1 MSNAGK
7 VVKLYAKGAPVG
19 VEDGAVVGYL
29 ADPTR
34 AGEWLITRDDE
45 GFRLTAKGT
54 EETIAS
60 EGTERAPVVARPDDS
75 PASVWRL
82 QRVEGDEGDEGD
94 GDGGAVALT
103 TLTSLADLRDGT
115 YVIDQNGLALGR
127 DLFEDRSLLPKR
139 IFVRTDDRDPQ
150 WRIEV
155 LA

>member
-19 VEDGAVVGYL
+19 VEDGAVVGFL
-29 ADPTR
+29 VDPTR

-60 EGTERAPVVARPDDS
+60 EGPERAPVVARPDES

-82 QRVEGDEGDEGD
+82 QRVEGDGDTIT
-94 GDGGAVALT
+94 LT
-103 TLTSLADLRDGT
+103 TITSIADLRDGT

>member
-1 MSNAGK
+1 MSNVGK

-19 VEDGAVVGYL
+19 VEDGAVVGFL

-34 AGEWLITRDDE
+34 AGEWLITRAEE

-82 QRVEGDEGDEGD
+82 QRVEDD
-94 GDGGAVALT
+94 GDTLALT

-115 YVIDQNGLALGR
+115 HVIDQNGLALGR